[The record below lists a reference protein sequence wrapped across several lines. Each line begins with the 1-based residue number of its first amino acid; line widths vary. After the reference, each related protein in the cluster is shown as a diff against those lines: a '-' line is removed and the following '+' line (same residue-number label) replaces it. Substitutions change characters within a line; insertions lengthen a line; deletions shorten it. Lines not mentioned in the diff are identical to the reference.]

1 MKLLFLGD
9 IDATWIIL
17 VVLAILAFCA
27 FVIWLEWIIG
37 AAIGKNVSQMTGII
51 LGIVFIIFGFS
62 LITGIA
68 CIIYSQRNANAPINI
83 NTNNNNYNYHYNYND
98 MKQCPY
104 CAEIIK
110 RDAIIC
116 RYCNHRL

>member
-9 IDATWIIL
+9 IDTTWIIL
-17 VVLAILAFCA
+17 IVLAILAFCA
-27 FVIWLEWIIG
+27 FCVWLEWIIG

-68 CIIYSQRNANAPINI
+68 CIVYSQKNANAPINI
-83 NTNNNNYNYHYNYND
+83 NTNLNID
-98 MKQCPY
+98 TKKCPY

-110 RDAIIC
+110 RDALIC
-116 RYCNHRL
+116 RYCNHEL

>member
-1 MKLLFLGD
+1 MKLLLGD
-9 IDATWIIL
+9 IDTTGIIL
-17 VVLAILAFCA
+17 ILFAILAFCV
-27 FVIWLEWIIG
+27 FIIWLEWIIG

-62 LITGIA
+62 LIAGIA
-68 CIIYSQRNANAPINI
+68 CIIYSQRNANASINI
-83 NTNNNNYNYHYNYND
+83 NTNNTNYNNYSND
-98 MKQCPY
+98 TKRCPY

-116 RYCNHRL
+116 RYCNNRV